1 MGLLTILAA
10 TAEHAAEEHS
20 ETPFFV
26 AGIMLAVFAVVI
38 SVVGFT
44 RPDFPGSDGAAR
56 VVIGAGSA
64 LVLLTMAMIIYIA
77 S

>member
-10 TAEHAAEEHS
+10 TEAAAEEHS

-26 AGIMLAVFAVVI
+26 AGILLAVFAVVI
-38 SVVGFT
+38 SVIGFT
-44 RPDFPGSDGAAR
+44 RPSFPGTDGAAR
-56 VVIGAGSA
+56 GVMGLSAVLVVA
-64 LVLLTMAMIIYIA
+64 TMAMIVYIA

>member
-1 MGLLTILAA
+1 MGLVTLIA
-10 TAEHAAEEHS
+10 AAEESHRS

-26 AGIMLAVFAVVI
+26 AGIALAVFAVLI

-56 VVIGAGSA
+56 GVISVGAL
-64 LVLLTMAMIIYIA
+64 LVLATGGLIVYVAGG
-77 S
+77 